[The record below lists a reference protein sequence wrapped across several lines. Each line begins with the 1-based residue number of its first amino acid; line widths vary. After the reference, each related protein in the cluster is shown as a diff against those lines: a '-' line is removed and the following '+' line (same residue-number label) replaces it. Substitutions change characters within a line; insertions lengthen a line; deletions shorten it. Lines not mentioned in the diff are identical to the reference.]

1 MKSIV
6 KKSRLLLLSLVWFL
20 VIWVVSIAIWITIIN
35 TAPDDSEHKVRL
47 HSLYLEG
54 RVTDKDLIGV
64 ESGKKNLDINN
75 WLVVGFG
82 HNVESNVKYSSIG
95 WGKSSTNTVGIRGW
109 GIWWWLSNKI
119 SWNNSAIGGGAS
131 NRTNWSNSVVVWWRT
146 NKAFSGWIVLW
157 WQRSQTTN
165 GVVLGWSGN
174 KAMINSLVLGQGAEW
189 EANSFAWNGNAELNT
204 ARIEANSWVLI
215 WTYSPIHGVSLVV
228 SWSVKLGSG
237 HDGNK
242 WAIRL
247 NSSWCLTMYDGHTHV
262 LGRKSKSMCGVASWC
277 QFGGVLLQDWD
288 AVTGYAVSYSTD
300 CDDTVRQ
307 AQCNDWNLSPQVFP
321 YCYKID
327 SDPRWVWWG
336 WWWGGWWGWWWWGWW
351 GWGWWWGW
359 WGWGWWGWGWWGWGD
374 CNLCDIN
381 WDGEINIQDVNLIN
395 DCVPGILAGNAPSYC
410 DFNWDGGINIQDVN
424 YLSHCAA
431 CAQNG

>member
-47 HSLYLEG
+47 HSLYLDG
-54 RVTDKDLIGV
+54 SVTDKDLIGV

-75 WLVVGFG
+75 WLVVGND
-82 HNVESNVKYSSIG
+82 HIVDWSVRYSSIG
-95 WGKSSTNTVGIRGW
+95 WGETNKMKWDTINITGW
-109 GIWWWLSNKI
+109 GIWWWGYNTI
-119 SWNNSAIGGGAS
+119 NDWRNSAIGGWY
-131 NRTNWSNSVVVWWRT
+131 TNTTNGNNTVIVWWSNWNSYR
-146 NKAFSGWIVLW
+146 GWVVLW
-157 WQRSQTTN
+157 WDHSFAYDY
-165 GVVLGWSGN
+165 GVVLWGGLN
-174 KAMINSLVLGQGAEW
+174 LAKKYSLVLWKSAHW
-189 EANSFAWNGNAELNT
+189 EENSFAWNGNAELNT

-262 LGRKSKSMCGVASWC
+262 LGKKSKSMCGVASWC

-288 AVTGYAVSYSTD
+288 VVTGYSVSYSTG
-300 CDDTVRQ
+300 
-307 AQCNDWNLSPQVFP
+307 CNSNDNIISVECNNWNLSRPAYP
-321 YCYKID
+321 YCYNID
-327 SDPRWVWWG
+327 SDPRWVSWWNNWWNNWWG
-336 WWWGGWWGWWWWGWW
+336 STWYHI
-351 GWGWWWGW
+351 
-359 WGWGWWGWGWWGWGD
+359 
-374 CNLCDIN
+374 CDIN
-381 WDGEINIQDVNLIN
+381 HNGKLEISDETAMISCNVRNSLLLPGCDLNHNGYYDGWDFIMFYNEIRCVNLLL
-395 DCVPGILAGNAPSYC
+395 GS
-410 DFNWDGGINIQDVN
+410 
-424 YLSHCAA
+424 
-431 CAQNG
+431 

>member
-47 HSLYLEG
+47 HSLYLSG
-54 RVTDKDLIGV
+54 SVTDKDLIGV

-75 WLVVGFG
+75 WLVVGFD
-82 HNVESNVKYSSIG
+82 HTVEWSVKYSSIG
-95 WGKSSTNTVGIRGW
+95 WGRNSTNTVGIHGW

-119 SWNNSAIGGGAS
+119 NWNNSAIGGWY
-131 NRTNWSNSVVVWWRT
+131 TNTTNGNNTVIVWWSNWNSYR
-146 NKAFSGWIVLW
+146 GWVVLW
-157 WQRSQTTN
+157 WDHSFAYDY
-165 GVVLGWSGN
+165 GVVLWGGLN
-174 KAMINSLVLGQGAEW
+174 LAKKYSLVLWKSAHW
-189 EANSFAWNGNAELNT
+189 EENSFAWNGNAELNT

-262 LGRKSKSMCGVASWC
+262 LGKKSKSMCGVASWC

-288 AVTGYAVSYSTD
+288 VVTGYSVSYSTNCNSND
-300 CDDTVRQ
+300 NIISV
-307 AQCNDWNLSPQVFP
+307 QCNNWNLSRPAYP

-327 SDPRWVWWG
+327 SDPRWVWW
-336 WWWGGWWGWWWWGWW
+336 WNNWGGGNGQYNKCDFDKD
-351 GWGWWWGW
+351 GRVTADDTTIVINYILQGL
-359 WGWGWWGWGWWGWGD
+359 
-374 CNLCDIN
+374 CSLELCDIN
-381 WDGEINIQDVNLIN
+381 GDGELSSSDSSEIVNCSLWWYSLW
-395 DCVPGILAGNAPSYC
+395 CGEC
-410 DFNWDGGINIQDVN
+410 W
-424 YLSHCAA
+424 
-431 CAQNG
+431 